1 MTPKVVKTQFCPIFD
16 TCFLINT
23 MKNLLVKSLLFFI
36 LPLCAGGIGAK
47 IILSKHQISPVGTT
61 AQQPMAVYSNTALNA
76 MPEGFVKASAKS
88 TPCVV
93 YITNESTVQYSS
105 PFGWFWDYDPF
116 GSRGK
121 ATSTG
126 SGVIVSSDGYIVTN
140 NHVIQGA
147 DKLTVVLNQQKREY
161 TAKIIGTDPASDLA
175 LLKIDAKDLPA
186 ISFANSD
193 EILVGDWV
201 LAVGNPFNLTST
213 VTAGIVSAKGRNI
226 NLVNNQ
232 FPIESFIQTD
242 AAINPGNSG
251 GALVNTNG
259 DLVGINTAIQ
269 SNTGSYTG
277 YGFAIPSNIVNKIVK
292 DFIEFGEVKRA
303 FIGLTGE
310 NISAAQSATLGRD
323 DGVWVKEVLEEG
335 PAAKAGVQA
344 SDVIIKLNQRD
355 IHSKADF
362 DELLSYYRPGD
373 VLKLVVLREG
383 KETAVEL
390 TSISAA
396 DNRALMMK
404 GAVNS
409 KLLGADFQPLSA
421 NDLTKMGLTNGV
433 RLLNIKRGG
442 YISQLGLPEGFII
455 YKFNGKTYENA
466 EDLIAAMEAGK
477 GRVSIEGMTKE
488 GSRQSFSY
496 YSN

>member
-1 MTPKVVKTQFCPIFD
+1 MR
-16 TCFLINT
+16 
-23 MKNLLVKSLLFFI
+23 NLLKKSVLYFI
-36 LPLCAGGIGAK
+36 LPMTAGVIGAK
-47 IILSKHQISPVGTT
+47 FTLSQHTNTAVVSVAAT
-61 AQQPMAVYSNTALNA
+61 AQTPSYNVAMNA

-93 YITNESTVQYSS
+93 YITNESTVQYNS

-147 DKLTVVLNQQKREY
+147 DKLTVVLNQQKKEY
-161 TAKIIGTDPASDLA
+161 SAKVIGTDPASDLA
-175 LLKIDAKDLPA
+175 LLKIEASDLPA
-186 ISFANSD
+186 ITFANSD

-226 NLVNNQ
+226 NIVNNQ

-251 GALVNTNG
+251 GALVNIQG

-277 YGFAIPSNIVNKIVK
+277 YGFAIPANIVNKIVK

-303 FIGLTGE
+303 FIGLTGD
-310 NISAAQSATLGRD
+310 NISATQSATLGRD
-323 DGVWVKEVLEEG
+323 DGVWVKDVLEEG
-335 PAAKAGVQA
+335 PADKAGIKVN
-344 SDVIIKLNQRD
+344 DVLIRVNERE

-362 DELLSYYRPGD
+362 DELLAYYRPGETF
-373 VLKLVVLREG
+373 KMVVLREG
-383 KETAVEL
+383 KETALEL

-421 NDLTKMGLTNGV
+421 NDLTKMGLTNGI
-433 RLLNIKRGG
+433 RIINIKRAG
-442 YISQLGLPEGFII
+442 YINQLGLPEGFII
-455 YKFNGKTYENA
+455 YKFNGKSYADA
-466 EDLIAAMEAGK
+466 EDLIAAMEAGT
-477 GRVSIEGMTKE
+477 GRVSVEGMTKE
-488 GSRQSFSY
+488 GAKQSFSY

>member
-1 MTPKVVKTQFCPIFD
+1 MR
-16 TCFLINT
+16 
-23 MKNLLVKSLLFFI
+23 NLLKKSVLYFI
-36 LPLCAGGIGAK
+36 LPMTAGVIGAK
-47 IILSKHQISPVGTT
+47 FTLSQHTNTAVVSVAAT
-61 AQQPMAVYSNTALNA
+61 AQTPSYNVAMNA

-93 YITNESTVQYSS
+93 YITNESTVQYNS

-147 DKLTVVLNQQKREY
+147 DKLTVVLNQQKKEY
-161 TAKIIGTDPASDLA
+161 SAKVIGTDPASDLA
-175 LLKIDAKDLPA
+175 LLKIEASDLPA
-186 ISFANSD
+186 ITFANSD

-226 NLVNNQ
+226 NIVNNQ

-251 GALVNTNG
+251 GALVNIQG

-277 YGFAIPSNIVNKIVK
+277 YGFAIPANIVNKIVK

-303 FIGLTGE
+303 FIGLTGD
-310 NISAAQSATLGRD
+310 NISATQSATLGRD
-323 DGVWVKEVLEEG
+323 DGVWVKDVLEEG
-335 PAAKAGVQA
+335 PADKAGIKVN
-344 SDVIIKLNQRD
+344 DVLIRVNERE

-362 DELLSYYRPGD
+362 DELLAYYRPGETF
-373 VLKLVVLREG
+373 KMVVLREG
-383 KETAVEL
+383 KETALEL

-421 NDLTKMGLTNGV
+421 NDLTKMGLTNGI
-433 RLLNIKRGG
+433 RIINIKRAG
-442 YISQLGLPEGFII
+442 YINQLGLPEGFII
-455 YKFNGKTYENA
+455 YKFNGKSYADA

-477 GRVSIEGMTKE
+477 GRVSLEGMTKE
-488 GSRQSFSY
+488 GAKQSFSY

>member
-1 MTPKVVKTQFCPIFD
+1 
-16 TCFLINT
+16 
-23 MKNLLVKSLLFFI
+23 MKKSVLYFI
-36 LPLCAGGIGAK
+36 LPMTAGVIGAK
-47 IILSKHQISPVGTT
+47 FTLSQHTNTAVVSVAAT
-61 AQQPMAVYSNTALNA
+61 AQTPSYNVAMNA

-93 YITNESTVQYSS
+93 YITNESTVQYNS

-116 GSRGK
+116 VSRGK

-147 DKLTVVLNQQKREY
+147 DKLTVVLNQQKKEY
-161 TAKIIGTDPASDLA
+161 SAKVIGTDPASDLA
-175 LLKIDAKDLPA
+175 LLKIEASDLPA
-186 ISFANSD
+186 ITFANSD

-226 NLVNNQ
+226 NIVNNQ

-251 GALVNTNG
+251 GALVNIQG

-277 YGFAIPSNIVNKIVK
+277 YGFAIPANIVNKIVK

-303 FIGLTGE
+303 FIGLTGD
-310 NISAAQSATLGRD
+310 NISATQSATLGRD
-323 DGVWVKEVLEEG
+323 DGVWVKDVLEEG
-335 PAAKAGVQA
+335 PADKAGIKVN
-344 SDVIIKLNQRD
+344 DVLIRVNERE

-362 DELLSYYRPGD
+362 DELLAYYRPGETF
-373 VLKLVVLREG
+373 KMVVLREG
-383 KETAVEL
+383 KETALEL

-421 NDLTKMGLTNGV
+421 NDLTKMGLSNGI
-433 RLLNIKRGG
+433 RIINIKRAG
-442 YISQLGLPEGFII
+442 YINQLGLPEGFII
-455 YKFNGKTYENA
+455 YKFNGKSYADA

-477 GRVSIEGMTKE
+477 GRVSVEGMTKE
-488 GSRQSFSY
+488 GAKQSFSY

>member
-1 MTPKVVKTQFCPIFD
+1 MT
-16 TCFLINT
+16 
-23 MKNLLVKSLLFFI
+23 
-36 LPLCAGGIGAK
+36 AGVIGAK
-47 IILSKHQISPVGTT
+47 FTLSQHTNTAVVSVAAT
-61 AQQPMAVYSNTALNA
+61 AQTPSYNVAMNA

-93 YITNESTVQYSS
+93 YITNESTVQYNS

-147 DKLTVVLNQQKREY
+147 DKLTVVLNQQKKEY
-161 TAKIIGTDPASDLA
+161 SAKVIGTDPASDLA
-175 LLKIDAKDLPA
+175 LLKIEASDLPA
-186 ISFANSD
+186 ITFANSD

-226 NLVNNQ
+226 NIVNNQ

-251 GALVNTNG
+251 GALVNIQG

-277 YGFAIPSNIVNKIVK
+277 YGFAIPANIVNKIVK

-310 NISAAQSATLGRD
+310 NISATQSATLGRD
-323 DGVWVKEVLEEG
+323 DGVWVKDVLEEG
-335 PAAKAGVQA
+335 PADKAGIKVN
-344 SDVIIKLNQRD
+344 DVLIRVNERE

-362 DELLSYYRPGD
+362 DELLAYYRPGETF
-373 VLKLVVLREG
+373 KMVVLREG
-383 KETAVEL
+383 KETALEL

-421 NDLTKMGLTNGV
+421 NDLTKMGLSNGI
-433 RLLNIKRGG
+433 RIINIKRAG
-442 YISQLGLPEGFII
+442 YINQLGLPEGFII
-455 YKFNGKTYENA
+455 YKFNGKSYADA

-477 GRVSIEGMTKE
+477 GRVSVEGMTKE
-488 GSRQSFSY
+488 GAKQSFSY

>member
-1 MTPKVVKTQFCPIFD
+1 MT
-16 TCFLINT
+16 
-23 MKNLLVKSLLFFI
+23 
-36 LPLCAGGIGAK
+36 AGVIGAK
-47 IILSKHQISPVGTT
+47 FTLSQHTNTAVVSVAAT
-61 AQQPMAVYSNTALNA
+61 AQTPSYNVAMNA

-93 YITNESTVQYSS
+93 YITNESTVQYNS

-147 DKLTVVLNQQKREY
+147 DKLTVVLNQQKKEY
-161 TAKIIGTDPASDLA
+161 SAKVIGTDPASDLA
-175 LLKIDAKDLPA
+175 LLKIEASDLPA
-186 ISFANSD
+186 ITFANSD

-226 NLVNNQ
+226 NIVNNQ

-251 GALVNTNG
+251 GALVNIQG

-277 YGFAIPSNIVNKIVK
+277 YGFAIPANIVNKIVK

-303 FIGLTGE
+303 FIGLTGD
-310 NISAAQSATLGRD
+310 NISATQSATLGRD
-323 DGVWVKEVLEEG
+323 DGVWVKDVLEEG
-335 PAAKAGVQA
+335 PADKAGIKVN
-344 SDVIIKLNQRD
+344 DVLIRVNERE

-362 DELLSYYRPGD
+362 DELLAYYRPGETF
-373 VLKLVVLREG
+373 KIVVLREG
-383 KETAVEL
+383 KETALEL

-421 NDLTKMGLTNGV
+421 NDLTKMGLSNGI
-433 RLLNIKRGG
+433 RIINIKRAG
-442 YISQLGLPEGFII
+442 YINQLGLPEGFII
-455 YKFNGKTYENA
+455 YKFNGKSYADA

-477 GRVSIEGMTKE
+477 GRVSVEGMTKE
-488 GSRQSFSY
+488 GAKQSFSY

>member
-1 MTPKVVKTQFCPIFD
+1 MY
-16 TCFLINT
+16 
-23 MKNLLVKSLLFFI
+23 FI
-36 LPLCAGGIGAK
+36 LPMTAGVIGAK
-47 IILSKHQISPVGTT
+47 ITLSQQASVAGTSIASSVPT
-61 AQQPMAVYSNTALNA
+61 PSYNVAMNAL
-76 MPEGFVKASAKS
+76 PEGFVKASAKS

-93 YITNESTVQYSS
+93 YITNESTVQYNS

-147 DKLTVVLNQQKREY
+147 DKLTVVLNQQKKEY
-161 TAKIIGTDPASDLA
+161 AAKVIGTDPASDLA
-175 LLKIDAKDLPA
+175 LLKIEASDLPA
-186 ISFANSD
+186 ITFANSD

-226 NLVNNQ
+226 NIVNNQ

-251 GALVNTNG
+251 GALVNIQG

-310 NISAAQSATLGRD
+310 NISATQSAALGRD

-335 PAAKAGVQA
+335 PADKAGIQA
-344 SDVIIKLNQRD
+344 NDVIIKVNQRE

-362 DELLSYYRPGD
+362 DELLAYYRPGETF
-373 VLKLVVLREG
+373 KMIVLREG
-383 KETAVEL
+383 KETALEL
-390 TSISAA
+390 TAISAA

-421 NDLTKMGLTNGV
+421 NDLTKMGLGNGI
-433 RLLNIKRGG
+433 RIINIKRGG
-442 YISQLGLPEGFII
+442 YINQLGLPEGFII
-455 YKFNGKTYENA
+455 YKFNGKSYADA
-466 EDLIAAMEAGK
+466 EDLIAAMEAGT
-477 GRVSIEGMTKE
+477 GRVSVEGMTKE
-488 GSRQSFSY
+488 GARQSFSY

>member
-1 MTPKVVKTQFCPIFD
+1 MR
-16 TCFLINT
+16 
-23 MKNLLVKSLLFFI
+23 NLLKKSVLYFI
-36 LPLCAGGIGAK
+36 LPMTAGVIGAK
-47 IILSKHQISPVGTT
+47 FTLSQHTNTAVVSVAAT
-61 AQQPMAVYSNTALNA
+61 AQTPSYNVAMNA

-93 YITNESTVQYSS
+93 YITNESTVQYNS

-147 DKLTVVLNQQKREY
+147 DKLTVVLNQQKKEY
-161 TAKIIGTDPASDLA
+161 SAKVIGTDPASDLA
-175 LLKIDAKDLPA
+175 LLKIEASDLPA
-186 ISFANSD
+186 ITFANSD

-226 NLVNNQ
+226 NIVNNQ

-251 GALVNTNG
+251 GALVNIQG

-277 YGFAIPSNIVNKIVK
+277 YGFAIPANIVNKIVK

-310 NISAAQSATLGRD
+310 NISATQSATLGRD
-323 DGVWVKEVLEEG
+323 DGVWVKDVLEEG
-335 PAAKAGVQA
+335 PADKAGIKVN
-344 SDVIIKLNQRD
+344 DVLIRVNERE

-362 DELLSYYRPGD
+362 DELLAYYRPGETF
-373 VLKLVVLREG
+373 KMVVLREG
-383 KETAVEL
+383 KETALEL

-421 NDLTKMGLTNGV
+421 NDLTKMGLSNGI
-433 RLLNIKRGG
+433 RIINIKRAG
-442 YISQLGLPEGFII
+442 YINQLGLPEGFII
-455 YKFNGKTYENA
+455 YKFNGKSYADA

-477 GRVSIEGMTKE
+477 GRVSVEGMTKE
-488 GSRQSFSY
+488 GAKQSFSY

>member
-1 MTPKVVKTQFCPIFD
+1 
-16 TCFLINT
+16 
-23 MKNLLVKSLLFFI
+23 MKKSVLYFI
-36 LPLCAGGIGAK
+36 LPMTAGVIGAK
-47 IILSKHQISPVGTT
+47 FTLSQHTNTAVVSVAAT
-61 AQQPMAVYSNTALNA
+61 AQTPSYNVAMNA

-93 YITNESTVQYSS
+93 YITNESTVQYNS

-140 NHVIQGA
+140 IHVIQGA
-147 DKLTVVLNQQKREY
+147 DKLTVVLNQQKKEY
-161 TAKIIGTDPASDLA
+161 SAKVIGTDPASDLA
-175 LLKIDAKDLPA
+175 LLKIEASDLPA
-186 ISFANSD
+186 ITFANSD

-226 NLVNNQ
+226 NIVNNQ

-251 GALVNTNG
+251 GALVNIQG

-277 YGFAIPSNIVNKIVK
+277 YGFAIPANIVNKIVK

-303 FIGLTGE
+303 FIGLTGD
-310 NISAAQSATLGRD
+310 NISATQSATLGRD
-323 DGVWVKEVLEEG
+323 DGVWVKDVLEEG
-335 PAAKAGVQA
+335 PADKAGIKVN
-344 SDVIIKLNQRD
+344 DVLIRVNERE

-362 DELLSYYRPGD
+362 DELLAYYRPGETF
-373 VLKLVVLREG
+373 KMVVLREG
-383 KETAVEL
+383 KETALEL

-421 NDLTKMGLTNGV
+421 NDLTKMGLSNGI
-433 RLLNIKRGG
+433 RIINIKRAG
-442 YISQLGLPEGFII
+442 YINQLGLPEGFII
-455 YKFNGKTYENA
+455 YKFNGKSYADA

-477 GRVSIEGMTKE
+477 GRVSVEGMTKE
-488 GSRQSFSY
+488 GAKQSFSY